1 MPRNRRPQDREEKRA
16 EIVAA
21 ATTLF
26 TERGYDETALSRVAT
41 ASGVTTNTIY
51 WYFADKDALL
61 VAVLDHVLGSA
72 LADAALDPE
81 RPWEDQL
88 LWAVDRLE
96 QYRRLVTVVHA
107 RTATSPVIEAW
118 HDDFHA
124 LVDSLLVDGFRRAGV
139 PEPKLVPM
147 AAIGVFV
154 VEGLLMHPHVGPD
167 RRAIVETLLA
177 ARL

>member
-16 EIVAA
+16 EIVSA

-26 TERGYDETALSRVAT
+26 TKTGYDETAMSRVAA

-61 VAVLDHVLGSA
+61 VAVLDHVLTSA
-72 LADAALDPE
+72 LAESALDPE
-81 RPWEDQL
+81 QPWADQV
-88 LWAVDRLE
+88 LWALERLE
-96 QYRRLVTVVHA
+96 RYRRLVTVVHA
-107 RTATSPVIEAW
+107 RTATSPLIDAW
-118 HDDFHA
+118 HHDFHV

-139 PEPKLVPM
+139 AEADLVPM

-154 VEGLLMHPHVGPD
+154 VEGLLMHPDVGPD
-167 RRAIVETLLA
+167 RRAVVETLLA
-177 ARL
+177 GRP